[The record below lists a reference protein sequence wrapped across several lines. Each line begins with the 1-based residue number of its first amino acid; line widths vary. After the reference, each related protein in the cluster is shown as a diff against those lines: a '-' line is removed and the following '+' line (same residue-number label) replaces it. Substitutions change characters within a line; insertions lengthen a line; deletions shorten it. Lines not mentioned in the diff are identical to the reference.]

1 MSGDAPASYMVRFSG
16 IKLILAAALL
26 AFAAGIA
33 CRQNGPPPVVDAGMA
48 SCIGGDAVALAG
60 ADLDRLRA
68 SPFIAAMDTSA
79 RDLLAEYSNASKLL
93 VAWNASDLL
102 IVMRG
107 TFKTPPAGA
116 TAIAAG
122 LAVAGLPGRVASA
135 LAQHRTGHTGA
146 QGLIDY
152 GSEIGNRGTIWIA
165 VRGGT
170 ALPLSG
176 NLANLNRLLQD
187 ADYAGVALDLGEAAT
202 LRFGARGRTAESA
215 TRLEERLRGFLSLVE
230 EAEVRRPDIARLL
243 GAARIQRAGR
253 DVTATL
259 TASPDVLAKLIAG
272 FAR

>member
-1 MSGDAPASYMVRFSG
+1 MSGDASASYMMRFSG
-16 IKLILAAALL
+16 IKLPLAAALL

-33 CRQNGPPPVVDAGMA
+33 CKQAGPPPLVDAGMA
-48 SCIGGDAVALAG
+48 ACISGDTVALAG

-68 SPFIAAMDTSA
+68 SPFVNGMGGSA
-79 RDLLAEYSNASKLL
+79 RELMAQYRNASKLL

-107 TFKTPPAGA
+107 TFKTPPVGA
-116 TAIAAG
+116 TATAPG
-122 LAVAGLPGRVASA
+122 LAVAGSPGRVASA
-135 LAQHRTGHTGA
+135 RVQYRTGQTGA

-152 GSEIGNRGTIWIA
+152 GSEIGGHGTIWLA

-187 ADYAGVALDLGEAAT
+187 ADFAGAALDLDETAM

-215 TRLEERLRGFLSLVE
+215 GQLEERLRGFLSLVE
-230 EAEVRRPDIARLL
+230 EAEVHRPELARLL
-243 GAARIQRAGR
+243 GAVEIQRSGR
-253 DVTATL
+253 DVTGTL
-259 TASPDVLAKLIAG
+259 SASPEVVAKLLSD

>member
-1 MSGDAPASYMVRFSG
+1 MVRFSG